1 MTEMKTKTLEI
12 DDQFKIYWVNGAGY
26 DLFVVD
32 ADENMVPS
40 FRALGSYEVCADGS
54 YVDSP
59 RE

>member
-1 MTEMKTKTLEI
+1 MKTKTLEI

-32 ADENMVPS
+32 ADENAVPC
-40 FRALGSYEVCADGS
+40 FKLIGTYEVCADGS